1 MNDELEKRAEEIS
14 KYYLSAVDAY
24 ERLKVCEGCDKY
36 LKMAKIC
43 SACKCFMPLK
53 TRLRQTK
60 CPLEKW

>member
-1 MNDELEKRAEEIS
+1 MNEELEKRAEEHL
-14 KYYLSAVDAY
+14 KFYLKAVDAY
-24 ERLKVCEGCDKY
+24 ERLKVCEECDKY

>member
-14 KYYLSAVDAY
+14 KFYLNPIDAY
-24 ERLKVCEGCDKY
+24 ERLKVCEDCDKY